1 MRTYFLLGLMAVYSG
16 FLVPLR
22 TQAASVPT
30 PASAAPAPGPAANGA
45 VTGSAAKSVDDT
57 TDYGDISEKIFI
69 PHWTGQLG
77 FTYSTAPTQQGQGQI
92 TKELNL
98 TGTYN
103 ITESGD
109 YFSVEIG
116 LGQQLLE
123 GSNTNYG
130 EITGEGGLGLGIFLP
145 SLNFQLQDGAS
156 ALTSYASTLNLNF
169 QVVDSLTVGPT
180 GSAGLE
186 NHQGP
191 ANQIYPKDNTNPDSI
206 LEVDTGDWSGGIV
219 VSFVPWD
226 FLIFSLTGQQ
236 EIDYT
241 FQTQNIVHEN
251 VKTIN
256 QSDRIPSA
264 ILEGEVTFQKDFQL
278 QLTAQAGQQYYSAG
292 TVFSPITG
300 KTQTFTK
307 PTEQGFTAYTVGLV
321 YNFQ

>member
-1 MRTYFLLGLMAVYSG
+1 MRRFFLLGFFVGLGA
-16 FLVPLR
+16 FLPAFALAMG
-22 TQAASVPT
+22 TPT
-30 PASAAPAPGPAANGA
+30 PVSTQVSPSPATSAIAAQD
-45 VTGSAAKSVDDT
+45 TEGSSADEMSNIEDKT
-57 TDYGDISEKIFI
+57 FI

-77 FTYSTAPTQQGQGQI
+77 LNYSTEPTQQGQGQI

-103 ITESGD
+103 MTESGH
-109 YFSVEIG
+109 YFSVEISA
-116 LGQQLLE
+116 GQQLLE

-130 EITGEGGLGLGIFLP
+130 EITAEGGLGLGVFLP
-145 SLNFQLQDGAS
+145 SLSFALEQGAS
-156 ALTSYASTLNLNF
+156 ALDSYTTTLNLNF
-169 QVVDSLTVGPT
+169 QVMDSLTVGPT
-180 GSAGLE
+180 GTLGLE

-191 ANQIYPKDNTNPDSI
+191 ATQIYPKDTTNSDTI
-206 LEVDTGDWSGGIV
+206 LEVDTGDWSGGLV

-226 FLIFSLTGQQ
+226 FLTLSLTGQQ

-241 FQTQNIVHEN
+241 FQTQNIDHTSY
-251 VKTIN
+251 KIIN

-264 ILEGEVTFQKDFQL
+264 ILEGEVTFLKDFQL
-278 QLTAQAGQQYYSAG
+278 QLSAQAGDQYYSAG

-307 PTEQGFTAYTVGLV
+307 PTAQGFTAYTVGLL